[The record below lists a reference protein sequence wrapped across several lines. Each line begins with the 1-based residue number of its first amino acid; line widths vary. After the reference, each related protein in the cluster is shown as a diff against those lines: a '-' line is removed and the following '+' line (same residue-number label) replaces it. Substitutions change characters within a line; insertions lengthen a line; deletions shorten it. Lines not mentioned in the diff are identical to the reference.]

1 MIWLTWRQHRKQALY
16 TLLGLVAL
24 AALLV
29 PIGLAMR
36 NTFSDLGLT
45 DCASQLARA
54 DVAQATR
61 ETCDAGY
68 RRFGNQYGSLSL
80 VAVLLITL
88 PALVGLFW
96 GAPLVAREVEHG
108 THRFVWTQ
116 GVGRTRWALVKF
128 GLVGA
133 AVLALATVYG
143 LGMSWWVDPLTKAAH
158 EGRFGMIVFDLQGIV
173 PIGYTLFAVALGIF
187 AGTVWKRMLP
197 AMGITLAGYIGV
209 RAAVELLARRHY
221 QPARTQTFPIEG
233 EGPPEI
239 SRGDWILTQGVRN
252 PDGTMI
258 AEGGRIQCPPGG
270 KGPDDR
276 VCGAELGLEP
286 GAYNWQLYQPAD
298 RFWLF
303 QGIETGIFV
312 ALAVLLLYLAIRRVR
327 RIA

>member
-1 MIWLTWRQHRKQALY
+1 MIWLTWRQHRKQAFY
-16 TLLGLVAL
+16 TLLALAAL

-29 PIGLAMR
+29 PIGIAMR
-36 NTFSDLGLT
+36 HTFADLGLT

-61 ETCDAGY
+61 ETCDAGFH
-68 RRFGNQYGSLSL
+68 RFSNKYGSLNL

-96 GAPLVAREVEHG
+96 GAPLVAREVEQG

-116 GVGRTRWALVKF
+116 GVGRTRWAVVKF

-133 AVLALATVYG
+133 AVVLLAVVYG
-143 LGMSWWVDPLTKAAH
+143 LGMSWWVDPLTQAAF
-158 EGRFGMIVFDLQGIV
+158 EGRFGVIVFDLQGV
-173 PIGYTLFAVALGIF
+173 APIGYTLFAVALGVF
-187 AGTVWKRMLP
+187 VGTVWKRMLP
-197 AMGITLAGYIGV
+197 AMGITLAGFIGV
-209 RAAVELLARRHY
+209 RAAVAILARPHY

-233 EGPPEI
+233 EGPPEV
-239 SRGDWILTQGVRN
+239 SRGDWVLAQGIRN
-252 PDGTMI
+252 PDG
-258 AEGGRIQCPPGG
+258 EWVSDGRIQCPTGG
-270 KGPDDR
+270 KGPDGR

-312 ALAVLLLYLAIRRVR
+312 ALAFLLLYLAIRRVR

>member
-1 MIWLTWRQHRKQALY
+1 MIWLTWRQHRKQAFY
-16 TLLGLVAL
+16 TLLALAAL

-29 PIGLAMR
+29 PIGIAMR
-36 NTFSDLGLT
+36 HTFADLGLT

-54 DVAQATR
+54 DVTQATR
-61 ETCDAGY
+61 ETCDAGFH
-68 RRFGNQYGSLSL
+68 RFSNKYGSLNL

-96 GAPLVAREVEHG
+96 GAPLVAREVEQG

-116 GVGRTRWALVKF
+116 GVGRTRWAVVKF

-133 AVLALATVYG
+133 AVVLLAAVYG
-143 LGMSWWVDPLTKAAH
+143 LGMSWWVDPLTQAAF
-158 EGRFGMIVFDLQGIV
+158 EGRFGVIVFDLQGV
-173 PIGYTLFAVALGIF
+173 APIGYTLFAVALGVF
-187 AGTVWKRMLP
+187 VGTVWKRMLP
-197 AMGITLAGYIGV
+197 AMGITLAGYIGI
-209 RAAVELLARRHY
+209 RAAVAILARPHY

-239 SRGDWILTQGVRN
+239 SRGDWVLAQGIRN
-252 PDGTMI
+252 PDG
-258 AEGGRIQCPPGG
+258 ELVSDGRIQCPTGG
-270 KGPDDR
+270 KGPDGR

-312 ALAVLLLYLAIRRVR
+312 ALAFLLLYLAIRRVR